1 MTITEDAT
9 IDNSCLNQGQKSFR
23 GTCAETEDAT
33 CWKSPDGCLR
43 SCVSEALALDQ
54 RMQHGLKFLDVQKLC
69 PFQRHLRWIR
79 GCNLSSKG
87 GIKSNS
93 SVSEALGNCCI
104 KEIPL
109 SILRDAQYMLL
120 PKLPNL
126 ALTRGL
132 HPLPNRYFSR
142 QPQMSGR
149 RQSF

>member
-1 MTITEDAT
+1 MELSLRGTCDKTEDAT
-9 IDNSCLNQGQKSFR
+9 E
-23 GTCAETEDAT
+23 ETRR
-33 CWKSPDGCLR
+33 KIIGGKLYVR
-43 SCVSEALALDQ
+43 EALALDQ
-54 RMQHGLKFLDVQKLC
+54 RATIEEELDTNRMAVITFQRHLGWIRGCNLLTRKMKNFTLW
-69 PFQRHLRWIR
+69 FQRHLRWIR
-79 GCNLSSKG
+79 GCN
-87 GIKSNS
+87 
-93 SVSEALGNCCI
+93 CCT

-109 SILRDAQYMLL
+109 SMLRDAQYMLL